1 MGKKAVRA
9 QEQQLNV
16 ICPGAG
22 VGWGWGSDRPLA
34 MLGKRPGRTWKWGP
48 VSEALTDHP
57 EKPWFPALPAN
68 ENLLDMRKSF
78 LFLLTYFLFK
88 ERLMLGPH

>member
-34 MLGKRPGRTWKWGP
+34 MLGKRPDRTWKWGP
-48 VSEALTDHP
+48 LCQ
-57 EKPWFPALPAN
+57 KPSQTTLKSPGFQPCLQ
-68 ENLLDMRKSF
+68 MRISWI
-78 LFLLTYFLFK
+78 
-88 ERLMLGPH
+88 

>member
-1 MGKKAVRA
+1 M
-9 QEQQLNV
+9 
-16 ICPGAG
+16 G
-22 VGWGWGSDRPLA
+22 VGERQTPCYVGQEAWQDMEMGA
-34 MLGKRPGRTWKWGP
+34 T

-68 ENLLDMRKSF
+68 ENLLDMRNSF
-78 LFLLTYFLFK
+78 LFLFFFLTYFLFK